1 MGWSQNGN
9 PYSCQS
15 DDEETKIMKIIQIVG
30 ARPQFVKLAP
40 LSRVIRSAGI
50 EEIIIH
56 SGQHYDLQMNE
67 VFFRDMEIPAPDY
80 NLSVGSGSQGVQ
92 TGEILALVEPILV
105 KQKPDLVLVYGDTNT
120 TLAGAL
126 AAVKLG
132 IRTAHVEACLRSFN
146 RTMPEEINRI
156 VTDHISDM
164 LLAPTQKAMENA
176 ANEGLKDKCR
186 LVGDIMV
193 DSLAFGIAKARKE
206 SNVLNELKLNC
217 IDPYFLLTLH
227 RPYNVDN
234 PKKLEHIL
242 RSLDTLDTR
251 IVFPVHPRTR
261 KMLQS
266 LSERQFK
273 NIHFVAP
280 QAYLDFLMLMDNCS
294 MMLSDSGGI
303 QKEAYILKK
312 RCVTLRPETE
322 WIETVQSGWNM
333 LLPPEDSSFPSAIS
347 GFQKPDTHPDIFG
360 QNVASRILDVLVKG

>member
-1 MGWSQNGN
+1 
-9 PYSCQS
+9 
-15 DDEETKIMKIIQIVG
+15 MKIIQIVG

-40 LSRVIRSAGI
+40 LSRVIRKAGI
-50 EEIIIH
+50 DEMIVH

-80 NLSVGSGSQGVQ
+80 NLSVGSGTQGVQ
-92 TGEILALVEPILV
+92 TGEILALVEPILE
-105 KQKPDLVLVYGDTNT
+105 KQKPDLVIVYGDTNT

-132 IRTAHVEACLRSFN
+132 IKTAHVEACLRSFN
-146 RTMPEEINRI
+146 RSMPEEINRI
-156 VTDHISDM
+156 ATDHISDI

-176 ANEGLKDKCR
+176 AHEGLSDKCR

-206 SNVLNELKLNC
+206 SGVLQELKLNTEE
-217 IDPYFLLTLH
+217 PYFLLTLH
-227 RPYNVDN
+227 RPYNVDD
-234 PKKLEHIL
+234 PQKLEHIL

-266 LSERQFK
+266 ISERQFK

-322 WIETVQSGWNM
+322 WVETVDSGWNM
-333 LLPPEDSSFPSAIS
+333 LLPPEDSIFPEAIRN
-347 GFQKPDTHPDIFG
+347 FEEPTLHPDIFG
-360 QNVASRILDVLVKG
+360 ENVAQRMLEELTRS